1 MKRTGALVCLGMLLP
16 TVATAEPD
24 GATEL
29 VPAPPLQLR
38 WRSPGTVDLD
48 VGHVA
53 RLRVGRT
60 ADGGDARLRLV
71 GAAARALSF
80 GARVGSF
87 PAPLAGH
94 DPGRDANGW
103 RAGFSLDLPG
113 DGSGTHLGLQWFQAR
128 GGDGGVTEPDRW
140 RQARRGVL
148 LEFSRDL

>member
-16 TVATAEPD
+16 AVAAADREGTTEP
-24 GATEL
+24 AQT
-29 VPAPPLQLR
+29 PPLQLR

-53 RLRVGRT
+53 RLRLGRT
-60 ADGGDARLRLV
+60 EDGGDARLRLV
-71 GAAARALSF
+71 GAASRALSF
-80 GARVGSF
+80 GARVGRF
-87 PAPLAGH
+87 ATPLAGH

-113 DGSGTHLGLQWFQAR
+113 EGSGTQLGLQWFQAR

>member
-1 MKRTGALVCLGMLLP
+1 MKRTSALVCLGMLLP
-16 TVATAEPD
+16 AVAAAEQEDSLAP
-24 GATEL
+24 TL
-29 VPAPPLQLR
+29 APPLQLR
-38 WRSPGTVDLD
+38 WRPPGTVDLE

-60 ADGGDARLRLV
+60 EDGGDARLRLV
-71 GAAARALSF
+71 GVASRALSF

-87 PAPLAGH
+87 AAPLAGH